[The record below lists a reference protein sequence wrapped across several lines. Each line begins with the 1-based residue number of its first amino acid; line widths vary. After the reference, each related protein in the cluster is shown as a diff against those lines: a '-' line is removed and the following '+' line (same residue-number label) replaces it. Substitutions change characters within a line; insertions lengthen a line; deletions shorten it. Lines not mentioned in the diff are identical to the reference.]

1 MRQGLYDGIWVSMV
15 KKKIL
20 DNPDTNWIIPD
31 VRFPNEVKMIK
42 EICGDDEQ
50 KWKESID
57 CGKNVMRSRIKFWD
71 QILFE
76 IKKTD
81 TN

>member
-1 MRQGLYDGIWVSMV
+1 MPRGR
-15 KKKIL
+15 KKKY
-20 DNPDTNWIIPD
+20 
-31 VRFPNEVKMIK
+31 VRPRIECNCQY
-42 EICGDDEQ
+42 CG
-50 KWKESID
+50 KESID
-57 CGKNVMRSRIKFWD
+57 CGKNVMKSRIKFWD